1 MTDGNKEPP
10 KKTKKTPGPFI
21 PHDEREDYNVPPLPR
36 KPKKMSSDTGLN
48 LTETVHMKA
57 EELAIDPFE
66 VLLMFAGGKW
76 QELGYN
82 RPEDI
87 SAGLRA
93 KCASDACKYLY
104 PQLRA
109 VEVSGSGGG
118 PVEMKMG
125 LVDDLLKA
133 MEANVRSKEQ

>member
-1 MTDGNKEPP
+1 MTDSDKERPKKIMGSYVPPEERPDYRIPPPP
-10 KKTKKTPGPFI
+10 K
-21 PHDEREDYNVPPLPR
+21 
-36 KPKKMSSDTGLN
+36 KPKKMSPESGLN

-57 EELAIDPFE
+57 EELSIDPFE

-87 SAGLRA
+87 SPGLRA

-133 MEANVRSKEQ
+133 MEANVRSKEM